1 MSSFLLILALGIAI
15 LDWIAVGRGWR
26 KLEYFAKPGAM
37 LALLVWY
44 ISNGGL
50 SAGAWW
56 FAAALLLSLAG
67 DIFLVLP
74 KEQFIAG
81 LACFLAGHLAYA
93 VGFTTGLPPFNLASL
108 AVFLILLL
116 VGLQIHRRLNAG
128 LDASGKANLRLP
140 VLFYSIII
148 GLMLFSALMT
158 LVRQEWAVS
167 AALFASGGAMLFF
180 ISDTLLAWNRF
191 VAPIRHQRV
200 LIMSTY
206 HLGQMGL
213 ALGAALQFLS

>member
-37 LALLVWY
+37 LALLAWY

-67 DIFLVLP
+67 DVFLVLP

-81 LACFLAGHLAYA
+81 LACFLAGHLA
-93 VGFTTGLPPFNLASL
+93 
-108 AVFLILLL
+108 
-116 VGLQIHRRLNAG
+116 
-128 LDASGKANLRLP
+128 
-140 VLFYSIII
+140 
-148 GLMLFSALMT
+148 
-158 LVRQEWAVS
+158 
-167 AALFASGGAMLFF
+167 
-180 ISDTLLAWNRF
+180 
-191 VAPIRHQRV
+191 
-200 LIMSTY
+200 
-206 HLGQMGL
+206 
-213 ALGAALQFLS
+213 